1 MIVETVRRGAEEVTQ
16 PRVQAIPRPIG
27 AVVTTKQ
34 TCYMGRRQLG
44 VNFRTK
50 LWPPLGQ
57 SE

>member
-1 MIVETVRRGAEEVTQ
+1 MRGAEEVTQ